1 MTTFYWHD
9 YETWGAN
16 PAVDRPSQFAGV
28 RTDENLHIIGEP
40 LVLYCRPPEDIWPQ
54 PEACLITGITPQ
66 HAQLHGVSEC
76 EFIRQI
82 HRQLAQP
89 QTCGVGYNS
98 LRFDD
103 EVTRYTLFRN
113 FYDPYEREWR
123 NGSSRWDII
132 DMVRLVYALRPAGI
146 EWPMIDGV
154 PSFKLENLSAANNL
168 AHANA
173 HDAYSD
179 VEATIALAKLIKTK
193 QPALYDYV
201 LNSKSKHKVA
211 AMIDT
216 VNRKP
221 LFHISSK
228 FPSSRGCAGF
238 VAPIAMHATNRNAVI
253 VFDLSADPAPL
264 QLLNVEEIR
273 ARIFVKTEDLPEGI
287 ERIPLKLIHTN
298 KCPILGTTKL
308 CDDKAAQRLGIDKQQ
323 CNKHWQQ
330 LCTMDIE
337 KKIQAVFAEDN
348 FAPRTDPE
356 QMLYNGFVPAEDKAT
371 MKLLRQADV
380 GRLSK
385 QEFVF
390 TDERLNAMILRFKAR
405 NYPESLT
412 DGERSVWRE
421 FKTQR
426 LMHGGDNILSR
437 QAFITCI
444 HELKSELHDD
454 THKMHILNAL
464 EIYERENV

>member
-28 RTDENLHIIGEP
+28 RTDEDLNIIGEP
-40 LVLYCRPPEDIWPQ
+40 LVLYCQPPADIWPH

-66 HAQLHGVSEC
+66 HAKQKGLPEN

-103 EVTRYTLFRN
+103 EVTRYALYRN

-132 DMVRLVYALRPAGI
+132 DMVRLVYALRPQSI
-146 EWPMIDGV
+146 EWPRMDGV

-168 AHANA
+168 VHANA

-179 VEATIALAKLIKTK
+179 VEATIALAKLIKNK

-201 LNSKSKHKVA
+201 LSNKSKHKVA

-216 VNRKP
+216 INRKP

-228 FPSSRGCAGF
+228 FPASRGCAGF

-264 QLLNVEEIR
+264 LTLSADEIR
-273 ARIFVKTEDLPEGI
+273 ARIFVKTEDLPEGV
-287 ERIPLKLIHTN
+287 ERIPLKLIHFN

-308 CDDKAAQRLGIDKQQ
+308 CDDQAALRLNIDKQT
-323 CNKHWQQ
+323 CDKHWQK

-348 FAPRTDPE
+348 FAPRADPE
-356 QMLYNGFVPAEDKAT
+356 QMLYNGFVPDEDKVT
-371 MKLLRQADV
+371 MKRFRQADEKSLIE
-380 GRLSK
+380 R
-385 QEFVF
+385 EFVF
-390 TDERLNAMILRFKAR
+390 SDARLDDMKHRYKAR
-405 NYPESLT
+405 NFPHLLN
-412 DGERSVWRE
+412 DDERTWWENFR
-421 FKTQR
+421 THR
-426 LMHGGDNILSR
+426 LLHGDDNMLSR
-437 QAFITCI
+437 EKFVLRITELK
-444 HELKSELHDD
+444 HELAENIRAMSILRELE
-454 THKMHILNAL
+454 A
-464 EIYERENV
+464 YEQAN

>member
-40 LVLYCRPPEDIWPQ
+40 LVLYCRPSEDIWPH

-82 HRQLAQP
+82 HRQLGQP

-113 FYDPYEREWR
+113 YYDPYEREWR

-132 DMVRLVYALRPAGI
+132 DMVRLVYALRPTGI

-221 LFHISSK
+221 LFHVSSK

-238 VAPIAMHATNRNAVI
+238 VAPIAMHATNSNAVI
-253 VFDLSADPAPL
+253 VFDLSADPTLL
-264 QLLNVEEIR
+264 QSLSVEDIR
-273 ARIFVKTEDLPEGI
+273 ARIFVKTEDLPEGV
-287 ERIPLKLIHTN
+287 ERIPLKLIHIN

-323 CNKHWQQ
+323 CDKHWQQ

-356 QMLYNGFVPAEDKAT
+356 QMLYNGFIPAADKST
-371 MKLLRQADV
+371 MKQLRQADV
-380 GRLSK
+380 GRLLK
-385 QEFVF
+385 QEFIF
-390 TDERLNAMILRFKAR
+390 TDERLEAMKLRFKAR

-412 DGERSVWRE
+412 DSERKSWLD
-421 FKTQR
+421 FKAQR
-426 LMHGGDNILSR
+426 LTHGDENILSR
-437 QAFITCI
+437 QAFITRI
-444 HELKSELHDD
+444 HELKSEWHDD
-454 THKMHILNAL
+454 VNKIHILNAL

>member
-28 RTDENLHIIGEP
+28 RTDENLHVIGEP
-40 LVLYCRPPEDIWPQ
+40 LVLYCRPPEDIWPH

-66 HAQLHGVSEC
+66 HAQLHGVNEC

-82 HRQLAQP
+82 HRQLGQP

-113 FYDPYEREWR
+113 YYDPYEREWR

-132 DMVRLVYALRPAGI
+132 DMVRLVYALRPEGI
-146 EWPMIDGV
+146 EWPMVNGV
-154 PSFKLENLSAANNL
+154 PSFKLENLSTANNL

-179 VEATIALAKLIKTK
+179 VEATIALAKLIKIK

-201 LNSKSKHKVA
+201 LNNKSKHKVA

-238 VAPIAMHATNRNAVI
+238 IAPIAMHATNSNAVI
-253 VFDLSADPAPL
+253 VFDLSADPTLL
-264 QLLNVEEIR
+264 QSLSVEDIR
-273 ARIFVKTEDLPEGI
+273 ARIFVKTEDLPEGV
-287 ERIPLKLIHTN
+287 ERIPLKLIHMN

-308 CDDKAAQRLGIDKQQ
+308 CDDKAAQRLHINKQQ

-337 KKIQAVFAEDN
+337 RKVQAVFAEDN

-356 QMLYNGFVPAEDKAT
+356 QMLYNDFVPAVDKAT
-371 MKLLRQADV
+371 MKRLRQADA
-380 GRLSK
+380 GHLLK

-390 TDERLNAMILRFKAR
+390 SDARLEAIKLRYKAR

-412 DGERSVWRE
+412 DSERNVWRE
-421 FKTQR
+421 FKMQR
-426 LMHGGDNILSR
+426 LTHGDENILSR
-437 QAFITCI
+437 ELFISRI
-444 HELKSELHDD
+444 QELKSEWHAD
-454 THKMHILNAL
+454 THKINILHAL
-464 EIYERENV
+464 EMYERENR

>member
-40 LVLYCRPPEDIWPQ
+40 LVLYCRPPEDIWPH

-66 HAQLHGVSEC
+66 YAQSHGVSEC

-103 EVTRYTLFRN
+103 EITRYTLFRN
-113 FYDPYEREWR
+113 YYDPYEREWR

-132 DMVRLVYALRPAGI
+132 DMVRLVYALRPVGI
-146 EWPMIDGV
+146 EWPMVDGV

-168 AHANA
+168 AHTNA

-201 LNSKSKHKVA
+201 LSNKSKHKVA

-238 VAPIAMHATNRNAVI
+238 IAPIAMHAINTNAVI
-253 VFDLSADPAPL
+253 AFDLSADPSPL
-264 QLLNVEEIR
+264 QSLSVEDIR
-273 ARIFVKTEDLPEGI
+273 ARIFVKTEDLPENV
-287 ERIPLKLIHTN
+287 ERIPLKLIHMN

-308 CDDKAAQRLGIDKQQ
+308 CDEKAAQRLGIDKQQ
-323 CNKHWQQ
+323 CERHWQQ
-330 LCTMDIE
+330 LRTMDIE
-337 KKIQAVFAEDN
+337 KKIQAVFAEEN

-356 QMLYNGFVPAEDKAT
+356 QMLYNGFVPAADKAT
-371 MKLLRQADV
+371 MKLLRQADAE
-380 GRLSK
+380 RLVTK
-385 QEFVF
+385 EFRFV
-390 TDERLNAMILRFKAR
+390 DERLEAMKLRFKAR

-412 DGERSVWRE
+412 DSERSLWHE

-426 LMHGGDNILSR
+426 LTCGDENILSR
-437 QAFITCI
+437 QAFALRI
-444 HELKSELHDD
+444 HELKADLHDD
-454 THKMHILNAL
+454 TYKMNILHAL
-464 EIYERENV
+464 EAYERENV